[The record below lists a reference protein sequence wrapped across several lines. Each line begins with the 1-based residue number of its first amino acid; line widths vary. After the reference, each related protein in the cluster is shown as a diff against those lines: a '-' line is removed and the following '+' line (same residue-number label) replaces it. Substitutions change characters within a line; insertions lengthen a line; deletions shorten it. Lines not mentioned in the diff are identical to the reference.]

1 MDQSRMQSQR
11 MKRNPPARQAPMSD
25 DDMLNEGDYDV
36 WPTRMPSSTRRYPVP
51 DVKTEVGRARPDVV
65 TPRGYGGASTDRHT
79 AIPARRAATQT
90 TIPVVQPNRQ
100 RMVRTDDVETRPSGS
115 LRNASRRPHWLV
127 IAGMGMLFMLVAW
140 VALSSLMSWWQVT
153 QDDWKYGRP
162 RTYQM
167 DYVVGHNDS
176 ATNKSHFMAV
186 NLNRRIE
193 IIEFPGGDP
202 TKAKIYLGPLLVG
215 DGQDLTPVTLTFK
228 DVNGDGKPDMIVNV
242 QDSHFVFINENG
254 TFRAARPGENLNL
267 S

>member
-1 MDQSRMQSQR
+1 
-11 MKRNPPARQAPMSD
+11 
-25 DDMLNEGDYDV
+25 
-36 WPTRMPSSTRRYPVP
+36 RMPSSTRRYPVA

-65 TPRGYGGASTDRHT
+65 TQHGYGSAHTDRHT

-90 TIPVVQPNRQ
+90 TIPAAQVNRQ
-100 RMVRTDDVETRPSGS
+100 RTARTDDVETRPSGS
-115 LRNASRRPHWLV
+115 LRVGSQRPRPHWLV
-127 IAGMGMLFMLVAW
+127 IAGMGMLVMLVAW
-140 VALSSLMSWWQVT
+140 VALSSLVSWWQVT

-162 RTYQM
+162 RTFQM
-167 DYVVGHNDS
+167 DYVVSHNDS
-176 ATNKSHFMAV
+176 VTNKSHFMAI

-254 TFRAARPGENLNL
+254 TFRAARPGENLNM